1 MTTIE
6 TTDTDTFVTIDF
18 PNGETMSLV
27 VDLDTAENI
36 VGVIE
41 SLTGIKLERF

>member
-6 TTDTDTFVTIDF
+6 TTDTDTFITIDF

-27 VDLDTAENI
+27 VDLDTAESI
-36 VGVIE
+36 VGAIE
-41 SLTGIKLERF
+41 GLTGIKLERF